1 MLPPAGLYELLTHFY
16 TGMAEL
22 DATAARNQ
30 PYAPQGTNDVDAIL
44 KRDDADESLQRY
56 KAQLLGAAA
65 QGDRGDVSDPQK
77 PLWKSSSELGCS
89 TPSSRRGHGD
99 NVASMACDS
108 RAEVRMACSILDLS
122 WRTCERARDGA
133 ANASTHLTV
142 SDAANAP
149 CRPR

>member
-1 MLPPAGLYELLTHFY
+1 
-16 TGMAEL
+16 MAEL

-77 PLWKSSSELGCS
+77 PVWKSTVSQAVLAVRVS
-89 TPSSRRGHGD
+89 PSRRRG
-99 NVASMACDS
+99 V
-108 RAEVRMACSILDLS
+108 
-122 WRTCERARDGA
+122 
-133 ANASTHLTV
+133 
-142 SDAANAP
+142 
-149 CRPR
+149 

>member
-77 PLWKSSSELGCS
+77 PVWKLTSEL
-89 TPSSRRGHGD
+89 R
-99 NVASMACDS
+99 
-108 RAEVRMACSILDLS
+108 
-122 WRTCERARDGA
+122 
-133 ANASTHLTV
+133 
-142 SDAANAP
+142 
-149 CRPR
+149 

>member
-16 TGMAEL
+16 TGRLREARVIVLSLTPSRRRMAEL
-22 DATAARNQ
+22 NLTAARNQ

-99 NVASMACDS
+99 NVASMAWNHHAIAQTQL
-108 RAEVRMACSILDLS
+108 RKHV
-122 WRTCERARDGA
+122 
-133 ANASTHLTV
+133 ASTAWVARL
-142 SDAANAP
+142 
-149 CRPR
+149 